1 LSQKELLRFL
11 LIFLLTPFILV
22 TCKEDIPVIEFTD
35 FPIEVIYERIAPY
48 VSNEET
54 DSKVALQIEDADE
67 RLAWNGVYG
76 LDMVKISETKF
87 QYVVS
92 TPIPVD
98 WALYARV
105 NDKGKEAAGGDLH
118 NGERII
124 INGIELV
131 KVGRDPLNNPGT
143 VAYFIIKKDGTV
155 IP

>member
-1 LSQKELLRFL
+1 LSQKELLRYLIVFL
-11 LIFLLTPFILV
+11 LISLRLV

-67 RLAWNGVYG
+67 RMTWNGIYG

-87 QYVVS
+87 QYVVT

-105 NDKGKEAAGGDLH
+105 IDKGREAAGEDLQ
-118 NGERII
+118 NGKTII

-131 KVGRDPLNNPGT
+131 KVGKDPLNNPGT

>member
-1 LSQKELLRFL
+1 MN
-11 LIFLLTPFILV
+11 
-22 TCKEDIPVIEFTD
+22 CKEDIPVIEFTD

-54 DSKVALQIEDADE
+54 DSKVALRIDADE

-118 NGERII
+118 NGKRII